1 VNKISLDYH
10 GVITANPKLFST
22 LTKVLCR
29 FLGYEIH
36 VVTGSRITDA
46 LKEQLKLYDI
56 SYTHFFSISD
66 YHHHR
71 GTPMTGYED
80 HQPKIA
86 DDIWDQTKA
95 LYCRDRLILLH
106 IDDSEVYGK
115 YFTTPYI
122 LFKQIEGEPT
132 FTPISQT
139 IDAVT
144 KKALRLKEAF
154 YKWEEITDIAG
165 DMKKDVLESILKEYD
180 AHLPKSKQELKDG
193 VKKYD

>member
-1 VNKISLDYH
+1 MKKISLDYH
-10 GVITANPKLFST
+10 GVITANPSFFASF
-22 LTKVLCR
+22 TKIFRL
-29 FLGYEIH
+29 LNYEIH
-36 VVTGSRITDA
+36 IVTGSRITDA

-56 SYTHFFSISD
+56 SYTHLFSISD

-86 DDIWDQTKA
+86 DDIWNQTKA

-115 YFTTPYI
+115 YFTTPYL
-122 LFKQIEGEPT
+122 LFKQEGEIPSLI
-132 FTPISQT
+132 PIEQT

-144 KKALRLKEAF
+144 KKALRLKETF
-154 YKWEEITDIAG
+154 YEWEELTDIVN
-165 DMKKDVLESILKEYD
+165 DILEEY
-180 AHLPKSKQELKDG
+180 AHLPKSKQELEG
-193 VKKYD
+193 FEW